1 MKKIIL
7 ALFVLAFFASEA
19 DAFRW
24 FGYNSRTINGTGRRV
39 EIFKTPV
46 FKRPILKG
54 QLFKGR
60 CLRCRS

>member
-39 EIFKTPV
+39 EIFKNPSDSC
-46 FKRPILKG
+46 FPIL
-54 QLFKGR
+54 FHINS
-60 CLRCRS
+60 CI